1 MRECFLFLFSLSIRT
16 PTAPPRKL
24 TNRKTPNSI
33 HILQGAYSASKFG
46 LEGLSEC
53 LRREIRLFG
62 IGVTTLRPGPVS
74 TDIWAEAEA
83 EADSAGYWSKYAGVD
98 GWGRA
103 MELSRKYLTKEF
115 AKRGW
120 FWPPEK
126 VGDAVARIL
135 GSHHKEKGRFDV
147 PATAVLTPGY
157 LDNWLLPMWLPA
169 SVTDG
174 FIALKFGVAK
184 VLPRIPFVGGG
195 KGEAGGEA
203 KKVA

>member
-1 MRECFLFLFSLSIRT
+1 MHAFPFF
-16 PTAPPRKL
+16 PFPPQ
-24 TNRKTPNSI
+24 TPNQPTNQPTNPLYPTLSP
-33 HILQGAYSASKFG
+33 QGAYSASKFG
-46 LEGLSEC
+46 LEGLTEC

-62 IGVTTLRPGPVS
+62 IGVTALRPGPVS

-83 EADSAGYWSKYAGVD
+83 AADSAGYWSRHAGVD

-103 MELSRKYLTKEF
+103 MELSRRYLTREF

-120 FWPPEK
+120 FWPPER

-135 GSHHKEKGRFDV
+135 ESHHRARGGRFDV

-157 LDNWLLPMWLPA
+157 VDNWFLPMWLPA

-174 FIALKFGVAK
+174 FIAMKFGVAK

-195 KGEAGGEA
+195 GGEAVEA